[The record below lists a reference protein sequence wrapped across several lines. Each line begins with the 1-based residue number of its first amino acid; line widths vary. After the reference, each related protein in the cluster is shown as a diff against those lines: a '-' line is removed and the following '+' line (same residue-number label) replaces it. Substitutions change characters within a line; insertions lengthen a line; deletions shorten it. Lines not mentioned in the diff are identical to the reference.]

1 MYNVEAGSSPSV
13 VDAVPISNADA
24 GSTPVTKSSAAKRR
38 RFAFLPAATKE
49 QSKDT
54 GMALVLIC
62 LLLLVTRKREAYLYA
77 ALVLQVINMTAPQ
90 LFRPAAA
97 VWFGLSHLL
106 GTVMSRILL
115 TAVFFVVVTPLGWF
129 RRVVLRTDTLQLQR
143 FKQSRDSVMHTRNHT
158 FTAKDIEHP
167 F

>member
-13 VDAVPISNADA
+13 VDAVPLSRSEA
-24 GSTPVTKSSAAKRR
+24 GSTPVTKSSAARR
-38 RFAFLPAATKE
+38 QWLSFLPAATKE

-62 LLLLVTRKREAYLYA
+62 LLLLLSRGRVGFLYA
-77 ALVLQVINMTAPQ
+77 ALALQVINMTAPQ

-97 VWFGLSHLL
+97 VWFALSHVL
-106 GTVMSRILL
+106 GSVMSRILL

-129 RRVVLRTDTLQLQR
+129 RRVVLRTDTLQLNG
-143 FKQSRDSVMHTRNHT
+143 FKQSRESVMHTRNHT

>member
-13 VDAVPISNADA
+13 VDAVPLSRSEA
-24 GSTPVTKSSAAKRR
+24 GSTPVTKSSAAGRQWLS
-38 RFAFLPAATKE
+38 FLPAATKE

-62 LLLLVTRKREAYLYA
+62 LLLLLRGRVGFLYA

-97 VWFGLSHLL
+97 VWFALSHLL
-106 GTVMSRILL
+106 GSVMSRILL
-115 TAVFFVVVTPLGWF
+115 TAVFFVIVTPLGWF
-129 RRVVLRTDTLQLQR
+129 RRVVLRTDTLQLNG
-143 FKQSRDSVMHTRNHT
+143 FKQSRESVMHTRNHT

>member
-13 VDAVPISNADA
+13 VDTIPMSQADA
-24 GSTPVTKSSAAKRR
+24 ATPVTKSSARR
-38 RFAFLPAATKE
+38 RWLTFLPAATKE

-62 LLLLVTRKREAYLYA
+62 LLLLLTRKQGAYLYA
-77 ALVLQVINMTAPQ
+77 ALALQVINMTAPQ

-97 VWFGLSHLL
+97 VWFALSHLL
-106 GTVMSRILL
+106 GSVMSRILL
-115 TAVFFVVVTPLGWF
+115 TAVFFIIVTPLGWF
-129 RRVVLRTDTLQLQR
+129 RRVVLRTDSLQLYR
-143 FKQSRDSVMHTRNHT
+143 FKQSRESVMHTRNHT